1 MVGGSWGRAF
11 MEDGTAQTKH
21 LKAWNRQCGEF
32 KKGQKTFMSSL
43 SVARR
48 RIV

>member
-1 MVGGSWGRAF
+1 MAF

-21 LKAWNRQCGEF
+21 VKACNRQCGEF
-32 KKGQKTFMSSL
+32 KEGEKTFMSSL

-48 RIV
+48 RVV